1 MRAHNQTVINYLS
14 ELCVNIW
21 NPFRITYKEKDAI
34 KGHSVDRYNYAIQ
47 LINERTD
54 GSLIKAFVWLSLA
67 ADEIDMAKE
76 AGRLKHQLGFELK
89 QKNLFE
95 QAAISETV
103 YREKYSA
110 DAIRE
115 KLKASSNPL
124 CILEN
129 YLIIFIEKVDVFFS
143 SHKRHK

>member
-1 MRAHNQTVINYLS
+1 MSLLKPKQKTERTQVRIYIDS
-14 ELCVNIW
+14 EVA
-21 NPFRITYKEKDAI
+21 KEIA
-34 KGHSVDRYNYAIQ
+34 RYYAIQ

-54 GSLIKAFVWLSLA
+54 DSLIKAFVWLSLA
-67 ADEIDMAKE
+67 ADEIDMTQE

-95 QAAISETV
+95 QAVISETV

-115 KLKASSNPL
+115 KLKTSSNPL
-124 CILEN
+124 HI
-129 YLIIFIEKVDVFFS
+129 
-143 SHKRHK
+143 